1 MDNDSRQ
8 RLSDRFIDLAEHL
21 NLQMHNGPKE
31 EWQGL
36 NMTIPQIRTLAALQ
50 HAGSLRMGGIARH
63 LGCTLSATSTIV
75 DRLVNKGLVRRGPDP
90 SDRRVVVCELTAEG
104 RTVVAEFWRIG
115 RMRIAQLVEPLDEDQ
130 LETVVA
136 AFELLCETAVD
147 AFETSVAASA
157 AD

>member
-8 RLSDRFIDLAEHL
+8 RLNARFIDLAEHL
-21 NLQMHNGPKE
+21 NQQMHNGSKE

-63 LGCTLSATSTIV
+63 LGSTLSATSTIV
-75 DRLVNKGLVRRGPDP
+75 DRLVNKGLVERGPDP
-90 SDRRVVVCELTAEG
+90 SDRRVVVCQLTAEG
-104 RTVVAEFWRIG
+104 RTVVADFWRIG
-115 RMRIAQLVEPLDEDQ
+115 RMRIAQVVEPLDEDQ
-130 LETVVA
+130 LRAVVA
-136 AFELLCETAVD
+136 AFELLCQTADEALETNM
-147 AFETSVAASA
+147 AASA